1 MDKDNNNNQTVPG
14 VTPVTQVPET
24 PVTPVTP
31 GPDHMEAH
39 PVPSLV
45 IEDNAQVETP
55 VSPVTST
62 PVDTPVAPVT
72 PVTPVQPET
81 PVAPVT
87 QTTQAPV
94 TPVSA
99 TPVAPV
105 TPVAQPE
112 APVQPTTAPTETP
125 VAPAT
130 PNGEA
135 NAGAETKPVKK
146 NHNVAALIV
155 IFACLVVAVVYF
167 LSKKNDTP
175 TPTPAPTPSLPEN
188 PTGGD
193 DLSSLSLNQASFN
206 GVTFTFPETKT
217 TFNNVGWAWEAS
229 YAQNDVEPGIGTN
242 GGRVGTAPGGA
253 SVLVINKGTAPAHIE
268 DCTIYSATFY
278 NPKDGSENV
287 TFVGGL
293 TYTSTPDTVK
303 ARMIELG
310 YKKVS
315 ETTNENTL
323 SLKYFLND
331 DSTNTNDYVEFYFVD
346 NVVETVTISTAI

>member
-1 MDKDNNNNQTVPG
+1 MEGNNNNNNQP

-24 PVTPVTP
+24 PVTPEA
-31 GPDHMEAH
+31 DHTEVH
-39 PVPSLV
+39 PVASLV
-45 IEDNAQVETP
+45 IEDNAPAETP
-55 VSPVTST
+55 VAPAAPVNPVQAPET
-62 PVDTPVAPVT
+62 PAAPVT
-72 PVTPVQPET
+72 PVAETPVT
-81 PVAPVT
+81 PVAPE
-87 QTTQAPV
+87 
-94 TPVSA
+94 

-105 TPVAQPE
+105 TPVAE
-112 APVQPTTAPTETP
+112 APVQPATNTEVPTGT
-125 VAPAT
+125 VAP
-130 PNGEA
+130 NGTE
-135 NAGAETKPVKK
+135 NAGGETKPVKK

-167 LSKKNDTP
+167 LSKRNETPTPVP
-175 TPTPAPTPSLPEN
+175 TPTPSEPSNPSEN
-188 PTGGD
+188 NLND
-193 DLSSLSLNQASFN
+193 LSLNQASLN
-206 GVTFTFPETKT
+206 GVTFNFPETKT
-217 TFNNVGWAWEAS
+217 SFNNVGWVWETN

-242 GGRVGTAPGGA
+242 GGRIGTAPGGA
-253 SVLVINKGTAPAHIE
+253 SVLVINKGTETAHIE

-293 TYTSTPDTVK
+293 VYTSTPDDVK
-303 ARMIELG
+303 TRMTELG

-323 SLKYFLND
+323 TLKYFLND